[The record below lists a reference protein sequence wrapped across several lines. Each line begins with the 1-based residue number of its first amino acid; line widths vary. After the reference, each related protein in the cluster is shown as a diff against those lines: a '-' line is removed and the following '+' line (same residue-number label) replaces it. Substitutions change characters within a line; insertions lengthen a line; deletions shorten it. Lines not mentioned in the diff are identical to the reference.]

1 MLLSLTRTYYDRA
14 LLYIVFS
21 ISLLGLVMVASASIA
36 ISERL
41 VGHPFYY
48 LIRQL
53 CFFGM
58 GVVLAYYISRIPLA
72 YWFEIAPTLLL
83 IGLVLLVLV
92 LIPGIGREVNGSR
105 RWISLGFF
113 GLQVS
118 EFMKLCMVIYLA
130 SYLERYYDSVRTTLL
145 GFMKPLLLVG
155 LVSILLLLQPD
166 FGAVVVI
173 AMTSLGMLFLAGVR
187 LWHFSAIFIMALGAF
202 VVLAVSSPYRLER
215 LTTFLNP
222 WADQFDSGYQ
232 LTQALIA
239 FGRGEWLG
247 VGLGNSVQKLFYLPE
262 AHTDFLFAVIGEEL
276 GMAGLFAVMFLFLLL
291 IIRGLMIGHKAILK
305 KQLFAAFIAY
315 GISLWLGLQ
324 AVVSMGVN
332 TGLLPTKG
340 LTLPLMSYGGSSLL
354 ISLVAVGL
362 LLRINSESEEG
373 ARVKDSS

>member
-14 LLYIVFS
+14 LLYIVFAIS
-21 ISLLGLVMVASASIA
+21 ILGLVMVASASIA

-53 CFFGM
+53 IFFGI
-58 GVVLAYYISRIPLA
+58 GLVLAYYISRIPLA
-72 YWFEIAPTLLL
+72 YWFDMAPTLLL
-83 IGLVLLVLV
+83 VGLILLVLV

-118 EFMKLCMVIYLA
+118 ELMKLFIVIYLA
-130 SYLERYYDSVRTTLL
+130 SYIERYYDSMSTNLL
-145 GFMKPLLLVG
+145 AFLKPLALVG
-155 LVSILLLLQPD
+155 LISILLLVQPD

-173 AMTSLGMLFLAGVR
+173 SMTSLGMLFLAGVR
-187 LWHFSAIFIMALGAF
+187 LWHFGTIFILAIGAF
-202 VVLAVSSPYRLER
+202 AILAISSPYRLER

-276 GMAGLFAVMFLFLLL
+276 GMAGLFAVMALFLLF
-291 IIRGLMIGHKAILK
+291 IMRGLMIGHKAILK
-305 KQLFAAFIAY
+305 KQLFAGFMAY

-354 ISLVAVGL
+354 ISLMAVGL

-373 ARVKDSS
+373 AKVK